1 LLPIPTA
8 GREMSS
14 MADIVLVNGSP
25 NAASRLTGIVDHVRR
40 RLEVNGHAADVI
52 QVADLPVLDLA
63 FGRSDRPEIREAVA
77 RVERADA
84 VVFASPVY
92 KASYTG
98 LLKLFLDVLPQQ
110 ILADKWVAPV
120 FIGGTIAHL
129 LTLEFAFK
137 PVTAALG
144 ARRFAP
150 AVYAVDQQ
158 VMRSERN
165 GGVHYEL
172 DRELKTRLDGMIFEL
187 EKELGV
193 KGHARSGT

>member
-1 LLPIPTA
+1 
-8 GREMSS
+8 

-25 NAASRLTGIVDHVRR
+25 NPASRLSGIINHVRR
-40 RLEVNGHAADVI
+40 RLDLSGHAADVI
-52 QVADLPVLDLA
+52 QVADLPIHDLA
-63 FGRSDRPEIREAVA
+63 FGRSDKPEIREAVA
-77 RVERADA
+77 KVERADA

-110 ILADKWVAPV
+110 VLADKWVAPV

-137 PVTAALG
+137 PVAAALG

-158 VMRSERN
+158 VIRSERN
-165 GGVHYEL
+165 GDVHFEL
-172 DRELKTRLDGMIFEL
+172 DKELRTRLDAMIFEL

-193 KGHARSGT
+193 KGHAWSGT

>member
-1 LLPIPTA
+1 
-8 GREMSS
+8 

-137 PVTAALG
+137 PVAAALG

-165 GGVHYEL
+165 GEMHYEL
-172 DRELKTRLDGMIFEL
+172 DKELKTRLDAMIVEL

-193 KGHARSGT
+193 KGRARSGA